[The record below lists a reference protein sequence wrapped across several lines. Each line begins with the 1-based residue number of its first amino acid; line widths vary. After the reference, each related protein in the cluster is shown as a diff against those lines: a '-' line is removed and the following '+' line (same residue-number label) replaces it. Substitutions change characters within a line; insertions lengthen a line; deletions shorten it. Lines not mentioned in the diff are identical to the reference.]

1 MALTDAKLR
10 TLKPKEKVYRLGDSA
25 GLYIEVAV
33 NGSRYWRMK
42 YRFLGKEKRLAFG
55 VYPEVTLAEAREK
68 RDAARKLLASG
79 SDPAEAKKIAKAAQQ
94 ANAENTF
101 EAIAREW
108 HTSKADRWSLRYR
121 DEIIDTFE
129 KDIFPYIGKRPIA
142 EIKPLEL
149 LETLRK
155 MEKRGALEK
164 MRKVRQRCGEVYRYA
179 IITGR
184 AEYNPAPD
192 LATALTPPKKQ
203 HFPFLTAE
211 ELPYFLK
218 DLAGYTGSVITKTAT
233 KIILLTA
240 VRTQE
245 LRFARWQ
252 DIDLEKGIWEIPA
265 EVMKMKRP
273 HIVPLSEQVVML
285 FKQLEP
291 ISKHHPLVFIGRNDP
306 RKPISKESINQVIE
320 LLGYKGRLTGHGF
333 RHTMS
338 TILHEQ
344 GFNSAWIETQLAHVD
359 KNAIR
364 GTYNHAQYLEGRRE
378 MMQWYA
384 DYIDSLRNG
393 GNILHGNFNRQKA

>member
-1 MALTDAKLR
+1 MTLTAR
-10 TLKPKEKVYRLGDSA
+10 QVETAKPKEKSYKLFDGG
-25 GLYIEVAV
+25 GLYLEVTAK
-33 NGSRYWRMK
+33 GSRYWRMK
-42 YRFLGKEKRLAFG
+42 YRFGGKEKRLAFG
-55 VYPEVTLAEAREK
+55 VFPTVTLAEAREM
-68 RDAARKLLASG
+68 RNQ
-79 SDPAEAKKIAKAAQQ
+79 AKKVLAAGGDPGEVKKEEKAIQKLSTG
-94 ANAENTF
+94 NTF

-108 HTSKADRWSLRYR
+108 HKSKADRWSLRYR

-149 LETLRK
+149 LETLRR

-218 DLAGYTGSVITKTAT
+218 DLAGYTGSIITKTAT

-273 HIVPLSEQVVML
+273 HVVPLSKQVIEL
-285 FKQLEP
+285 FNSLKPLSGHYE
-291 ISKHHPLVFIGRNDP
+291 LVFIGRNDH
-306 RKPISKESINQVIE
+306 RKPISKESVNQVIE

-338 TILHEQ
+338 TILHEK
-344 GFNSAWIETQLAHVD
+344 GYNSAWIETQLAHID

-364 GTYNHAQYLEGRRE
+364 GTYNHAQYMDGRRE
-378 MMQWYA
+378 LMQWYS
-384 DYIDSLRNG
+384 DYMDELESSLDNVV
-393 GNILHGNFNRQKA
+393 NVNFK

>member
-1 MALTDAKLR
+1 MPLTDIKVKTAKPMDKAYKL
-10 TLKPKEKVYRLGDSA
+10 TDGGGMYLLVKP
-25 GLYIEVAV
+25 
-33 NGSRYWRMK
+33 NGSKYWRLK
-42 YRFLGKEKRLAFG
+42 YRFVGKEKMLSIG
-55 VYPEVTLAEAREK
+55 VYPDVSLADARQKRDEARK
-68 RDAARKLLASG
+68 VLAAGGDPGEVKKADKL
-79 SDPAEAKKIAKAAQQ
+79 AQKLST
-94 ANAENTF
+94 ENTF

-108 HTSKADRWSLRYR
+108 HKQKADRWSLRYR

-129 KDIFPYIGKRPIA
+129 KDIFPYLGRRPIA
-142 EIKPLEL
+142 EIKPMEL
-149 LETLRK
+149 LETLRRL
-155 MEKRGALEK
+155 EKRGALEK
-164 MRKVRQRCGEVYRYA
+164 MRKVRQRCGEVFRYA
-179 IITGR
+179 IVTGR

-192 LATALTPPKKQ
+192 LATALATPKKT

-211 ELPYFLK
+211 ELPYFIK

-233 KIILLTA
+233 QIIMLTG

-252 DIDLEKGIWEIPA
+252 DIDFEKRLWEIPP

-273 HIVPLSEQVVML
+273 HIVPLSEQVVEL
-285 FKQLEP
+285 FQSLKP
-291 ISKHHPLVFIGRNDP
+291 ITGMYPLVFIGRND
-306 RKPISKESINQVIE
+306 RTKPISKESVNQVIE

-364 GTYNHAQYLEGRRE
+364 GTYNHAHYLEGRRE
-378 MMQWYA
+378 MMQWYG
-384 DYIDSLRNG
+384 DYIDGLANT
-393 GNILHGNFNRQKA
+393 GNVLAGSFSKTA

>member
-1 MALTDAKLR
+1 MPLTDIKVKTAKPMDKAYKL
-10 TLKPKEKVYRLGDSA
+10 TDGGGMYLLVKP
-25 GLYIEVAV
+25 
-33 NGSRYWRMK
+33 NGSKYWRLK
-42 YRFLGKEKRLAFG
+42 YRFVGKEKMLSIG
-55 VYPEVTLAEAREK
+55 VYPDVSLADARQKRDEARK
-68 RDAARKLLASG
+68 VLAAGGDPGEVKKADKL
-79 SDPAEAKKIAKAAQQ
+79 AQKLST
-94 ANAENTF
+94 ENTF

-108 HTSKADRWSLRYR
+108 HRQKADRWSLRYR

-129 KDIFPYIGKRPIA
+129 KDIFPYLGRRPIA
-142 EIKPLEL
+142 EIKPMEL
-149 LETLRK
+149 LETLRRL
-155 MEKRGALEK
+155 EKRGALEK
-164 MRKVRQRCGEVYRYA
+164 MRKVRQRCGEVFRYA
-179 IITGR
+179 IVTGR

-192 LATALTPPKKQ
+192 LATALATPKKT

-211 ELPYFLK
+211 ELPYFIK

-233 KIILLTA
+233 QIIMLTG

-252 DIDLEKGIWEIPA
+252 DIDFEKRLWEIPP

-273 HIVPLSEQVVML
+273 HIVPLSEQVVEL
-285 FKQLEP
+285 FQSLKP
-291 ISKHHPLVFIGRNDP
+291 ITGMYPLVFIGRND
-306 RKPISKESINQVIE
+306 RTKPISKESVNQVIE

-364 GTYNHAQYLEGRRE
+364 GTYNHAHYLEGRRE
-378 MMQWYA
+378 MMQWYG
-384 DYIDSLRNG
+384 DYIDNLELG
-393 GNILHGNFNRQKA
+393 GSVVHGRFGGRA